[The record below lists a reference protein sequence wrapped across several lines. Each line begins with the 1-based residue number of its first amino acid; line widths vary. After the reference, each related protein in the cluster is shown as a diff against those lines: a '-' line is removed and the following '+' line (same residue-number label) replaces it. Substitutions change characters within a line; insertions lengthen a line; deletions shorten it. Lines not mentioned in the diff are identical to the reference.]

1 VIAAFAVFETAGRN
15 APAHRALGN
24 AAGWKDKAMRGV
36 SPFGIWTCA
45 AIYAAAGVFGFFF
58 LTTQP
63 NTMSATDGYGVIQ
76 VATQNAQ

>member
-1 VIAAFAVFETAGRN
+1 
-15 APAHRALGN
+15 
-24 AAGWKDKAMRGV
+24 MRGV

-63 NTMSATDGYGVIQ
+63 NTTSTTDGYGVIRA
-76 VATQNAQ
+76 ATQNAQ